1 MDQQEAQRN
10 VLMPCDNGQSYSVS
24 QNQIVHLPGPDNK
37 SSSSSPTNS
46 CTANNCKHTTARKP
60 ERKGLVLNLTNQFEA
75 ASSKPS
81 SPSSDSESCK
91 QQQQQ
96 QLQGISPIV
105 ENGHDDSTTE
115 SSDGQSQSNYYSYPS
130 VMNFNLFSMFA
141 NKRLISGSN
150 GESLVWTASEV
161 KCIHTNNSDRVGGGL
176 DQSCSE
182 SDSSSTTLTSQQ
194 QQTGRKPKREGDPF
208 STQVDRVF
216 DREERR
222 EPQAQVRESPSRQ
235 SSWSSYDSAVV
246 MDNNS
251 VHSSWATLPS
261 RNSSWGSYDMRPAD
275 SLGSSGLFPYD
286 REEIPWHPGTVKRT
300 KQKLEESSTGTNI
313 ILDCILM

>member
-1 MDQQEAQRN
+1 MFSFA
-10 VLMPCDNGQSYSVS
+10 
-24 QNQIVHLPGPDNK
+24 
-37 SSSSSPTNS
+37 
-46 CTANNCKHTTARKP
+46 
-60 ERKGLVLNLTNQFEA
+60 
-75 ASSKPS
+75 
-81 SPSSDSESCK
+81 
-91 QQQQQ
+91 
-96 QLQGISPIV
+96 
-105 ENGHDDSTTE
+105 EN
-115 SSDGQSQSNYYSYPS
+115 
-130 VMNFNLFSMFA
+130 
-141 NKRLISGSN
+141 N
-150 GESLVWTASEV
+150 GESLVWTVSTEV
-161 KCIHTNNSDRVGGGL
+161 KCIPANNVGNNSADV
-176 DQSCSE
+176 SCSE
-182 SDSSSTTLTSQQ
+182 SESSASTTITNQQPQ
-194 QQTGRKPKREGDPF
+194 QQTGRKPKSDPF

-300 KQKLEESSTGTNI
+300 KQKLEESSTGKNI
-313 ILDCILM
+313 FE